1 MTLIVAS
8 TFAVLPFCG
17 TAHSLCFYQYNL
29 FQGIAVL
36 YLALMVFLTGMQ
48 VKAYKRLMF
57 LSNGTTVAN
66 KHGKTSIKDIQE
78 LEEQT
83 NFV

>member
-1 MTLIVAS
+1 MLAKQ
-8 TFAVLPFCG
+8 
-17 TAHSLCFYQYNL
+17 SLRLDQYHL

-66 KHGKTSIKDIQE
+66 KHGKTFIKDIQE

>member
-1 MTLIVAS
+1 MLAKQ
-8 TFAVLPFCG
+8 
-17 TAHSLCFYQYNL
+17 SLRLDQYHL

-48 VKAYKRLMF
+48 MKAYKRLMF

-66 KHGKTSIKDIQE
+66 KHGQTFIKDIQE

-83 NFV
+83 NFVWKIDFVIALV